1 MSCGDF
7 TGVVNKKIGVLTI
20 ESGYS
25 ELVRHSPEIV
35 RAGVFSFDMFS
46 L

>member
-25 ELVRHSPEIV
+25 ELVGET
-35 RAGVFSFDMFS
+35 FT
-46 L
+46 